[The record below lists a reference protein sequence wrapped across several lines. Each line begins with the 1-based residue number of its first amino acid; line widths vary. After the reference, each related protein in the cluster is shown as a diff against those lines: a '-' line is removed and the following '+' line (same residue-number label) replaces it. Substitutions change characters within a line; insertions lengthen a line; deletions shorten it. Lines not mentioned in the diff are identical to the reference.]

1 MLKSQI
7 WLSYTGAFV
16 LCILTI
22 LNLFLINS
30 QIYIGITLILF
41 YLSVLVSL
49 GVHYK
54 KHRFKV
60 NPYTKFLL
68 ILAIFAIISELI
80 WMRDQVYSFAILSNL
95 IHVITFIFIY
105 TFSLKSSF
113 HQKPYKFRP
122 TLSKWKMILV
132 TLITT
137 LATVLMVVLVINQIS
152 PRPLVSIL
160 QASKGI
166 ANSYNAEESTETVL
180 DDGSIYIND
189 IRYDDKH
196 PNSYLDIYQTIHNP
210 DTAPTFI
217 FIHGGS
223 YIWGDKTG
231 GDQNEHNSGIIAYM
245 QEVLDRGYNVITMN
259 YAFAPEY
266 HYPTPLKQV
275 TSAISFLKLNAKKYD
290 LNMNNVVIAG
300 QSAGAQLAGQFVNI
314 QTNSTYADEME
325 IQPVLSALEI
335 KAVIFN
341 SGLYD
346 PSRFD
351 ETDSVISDYRF
362 NTMGRAYFNVNTFEG
377 NKDIEQSNVIK
388 HVTKDFPPT
397 FMSDGN
403 SRTFNDQAK
412 DLKAKFTK
420 LGVKHQ
426 LNIYSKTVVELSHGF
441 EKKRNK
447 YAKENLNMQMDFL
460 EAVVKQ

>member
-7 WLSYTGAFV
+7 LLSYMGAFA

-22 LNLFLINS
+22 LNLFLINA
-30 QIYIGITLILF
+30 QTYIGITLILL
-41 YLSVLVSL
+41 YLLVLVSL

-54 KHRFKV
+54 KQRLKV
-60 NPYTKFLL
+60 NPYTKLLL

-80 WMRDQVYSFAILSNL
+80 WVRDQIYGFAILSNL
-95 IHVITFIFIY
+95 LHLITFLFM
-105 TFSLKSSF
+105 FAFGLKSSF
-113 HQKPYKFRP
+113 YLKPFKFRSI
-122 TLSKWKMILV
+122 LGKWKMILV

-137 LATVLMVVLVINQIS
+137 LATVIVVVMLINQIS

-166 ANSYNAEESTETVL
+166 TNSYNAEESTETVL

-189 IRYDDKH
+189 IRYDDKY
-196 PNSYLDIYQTIHNP
+196 PNSYLDFYQTVHNP

-217 FIHGGS
+217 LIHGGG

-231 GDQNEHNSGIIAYM
+231 DGQNGDDSGMIAYI
-245 QEVLDRGYNVITMN
+245 QQVLDRGYNVIALN
-259 YAFAPEY
+259 YTFAPEY
-266 HYPTPLKQV
+266 NYPIPLKQV
-275 TSAISFLKLNAKKYD
+275 SAAVSFLKQNVETYD
-290 LNMNNVVIAG
+290 LNMNNIVIAG
-300 QSAGAQLAGQFVNI
+300 QSAGAQIAGQFVNI
-314 QTNSTYADEME
+314 QIDPTYADEME
-325 IQPVLSALEI
+325 IQPVLSASDI
-335 KAVIFN
+335 KAVVFN

-362 NTMGRAYFNVNTFEG
+362 NTMGRAYFNVNTLEG
-377 NKDIEQSNVIK
+377 NKDVEQSNVIK

-403 SRTFNDQAK
+403 TKTFNNQAK
-412 DLKAKFTK
+412 DLKAKFTT

-426 LNIYSKTVVELSHGF
+426 LNIYSKHVMELPHGF

-447 YAKENLNMQMDFL
+447 YAKENLNMQMDFVD
-460 EAVVKQ
+460 AVVKQ